1 MGYTGKSL
9 NTPVHQLL
17 GGAVRDRV
25 QVYAHTGGGTLE
37 ELCIR
42 SKELV
47 RKGFR
52 VLKTGF
58 DPPVAYIENKNF
70 VDSCVDRF
78 AALRIPLVLMWI

>member
-1 MGYTGKSL
+1 MWDILEIIKHPGPSTF
-9 NTPVHQLL
+9 

-78 AALRIPLVLMWI
+78 AALEIPLVLMWI